1 MNILYIT
8 RANLSF
14 SRAHTQNILKTVEAL
29 QRSGESVELVAKS
42 DTLAL
47 FAMVIKKR
55 AVFDVL
61 YFRDPYIWWMAWVA
75 RFVLHKKVIFEV
87 HGSHEWRMGAP
98 FWRVALMASTAAV
111 FITKKLAE
119 YYGYQKPF
127 AVTHTSGVELDSFS
141 MSPETL
147 NNLRASLGLSS
158 EVPVLMYAGSF
169 LWYDIQVLLKMML
182 QLKHHAQLVVV
193 GAKAYEERELQMLSK
208 SLGVSERVYIVG
220 RVTPAALPPYLLIAD
235 ILLNPLK
242 ISYPSSIS
250 SKLYEYLAAGKAIV
264 SARGGANDEVIEN
277 DRNGVLLDG
286 VDPTIWA
293 RTIDALLDDSVRLRQ
308 LGDAARQDS
317 LRYTWDTRAK
327 SIKALL

>member
-42 DTLAL
+42 DTLTL
-47 FAMVIKKR
+47 FTMVIKKR

-61 YFRDPYIWWMAWVA
+61 YFRDPYIWWMAWIA

-98 FWRVALMASTAAV
+98 FWRAALATSTSAV

-119 YYGYQKPF
+119 HYGYRKPF

-141 MSPETL
+141 ISSETL

-169 LWYDIQVLLKMML
+169 LWYDIQALLKMML
-182 QLKHHAQLVVV
+182 QLKHHTQLVVV
-193 GAKAYEERELQMLSK
+193 GAKAHEERELQTLAK
-208 SLGVSERVYIVG
+208 SLGISERVYIVG

-264 SARGGANDEVIEN
+264 STKGGANDEVIDN
-277 DRNGVLLDG
+277 GRNGVLLDR
-286 VDPTIWA
+286 VDSEAFTHA
-293 RTIDALLDDSVRLRQ
+293 VDELLGDSAKMRQ